1 MKLGAQFYSIRDRV
15 QTPEGIREAFTAMKE
30 YGYTVTQMS
39 GIGAIEA
46 EMLKSYVD
54 EFNLP
59 IVCTHINPDFLL
71 EDTDKYIR
79 EHKIYGCPV
88 IGIGS
93 MPTRYRGSTEGVRT
107 FIKDFSNVE
116 KKISD
121 AGLKFAY
128 HNHAFEFEDIG
139 GVMGYDILIEEFP
152 SLNFILDT
160 YWVKYG
166 GQCYL
171 DYIKRIGAE
180 RMSNVH
186 FKDMLNEPKGPICPC
201 GVGVIDFAP
210 VVELCDSLGIPNAL
224 VEQDNAPETNDSFG
238 QMKIS
243 CDNLKKYFA

>member
-15 QTPEGIREAFTAMKE
+15 QTPEGIREAFAAMKE
-30 YGYTVTQMS
+30 YGYSVTQMS
-39 GIGAIEA
+39 GIGPIEA

-54 EFNLP
+54 EFDLP

-71 EDTDKYIR
+71 EDTEKYIK

-93 MPTRYRGSTEGVRT
+93 MPQKYRDSIEGVRA
-107 FIKDFSNVE
+107 FIKDFSETE
-116 KKISD
+116 KKIRD

-128 HNHAFEFEDIG
+128 HNHAFEFDDLG
-139 GVMGYDILIEEFP
+139 GVMGYDILIEEFHN
-152 SLNFILDT
+152 LNFILDT
-160 YWVKYG
+160 YWVKFG
-166 GQCYL
+166 GQSYL
-171 DYIKRIGAE
+171 DYIKRIGVE

-186 FKDMLNEPKGPICPC
+186 FKDMKEEPNGPICPC

-210 VVELCDSLGIPNAL
+210 VVELCNTLGISNAL
-224 VEQDNAPETNDSFG
+224 VEQDNAPDTGDSFG

>member
-15 QTPEGIREAFTAMKE
+15 QTPEGIREAFAKMKAC
-30 YGYTVTQMS
+30 GYSVAQMS

-46 EMLKSYVD
+46 ERLKSYVE
-54 EFNLP
+54 EFDMP
-59 IVCTHINPDFLL
+59 IVCTHINPDLL
-71 EDTDKYIR
+71 IEDTDKYIK
-79 EHKIYGCPV
+79 EHITYGCPV

-93 MPTRYRGSTEGVRT
+93 MPTRYRGTLEGVRT
-107 FIKDFSNVE
+107 FIKDFTDVE
-116 KKISD
+116 KKISA

-128 HNHAFEFEDIG
+128 HNHAFEFENID
-139 GVMGYDILIEEFP
+139 GVMTYDLLIEEFP
-152 SLNFILDT
+152 TLNFILDT

-180 RMSNVH
+180 RMSNIH
-186 FKDMLNEPKGPICPC
+186 FKDMQNEPQGAICPC

-210 VVELCDSLGIPNAL
+210 VVDLCNSLGIANAL
-224 VEQDNAPETNDSFG
+224 VEQDNAPESGDSFG

-243 CDNLKKYFA
+243 CDNLKKYF